1 MAGVGR
7 DLKAH
12 PVSTSCHGGW
22 NQIRSN
28 LSQALSTSMDGTSTA
43 PLDSMFQGLWAKNLP
58 LTCHL
63 NLPSFPLMT
72 CPLALSLSDCPLIL
86 PEAIGTLEN
95 TQDSFSFPLSFSI
108 SRTIPERS
116 LALWDDGIFL
126 EWGFAVKPVKVF
138 LIEKKEFLVKC
149 CSHHLGNIIL
159 VLGRTDQRSLELQ
172 SRQKF
177 HCFYFSRF
185 VSAVDYFSGNSRLQ
199 SM

>member
-63 NLPSFPLMT
+63 NLPSFPLKPF
-72 CPLALSLSDCPLIL
+72 PLALSLSDCSLDPARGHRYLGKYSGFIF
-86 PEAIGTLEN
+86 
-95 TQDSFSFPLSFSI
+95 FSTVFQYFKNNSWEKLSTVRRWDFSRMGVCCKACQNF
-108 SRTIPERS
+108 SNRKER
-116 LALWDDGIFL
+116 
-126 EWGFAVKPVKVF
+126 VPCQV
-138 LIEKKEFLVKC
+138 
-149 CSHHLGNIIL
+149 
-159 VLGRTDQRSLELQ
+159 LQ
-172 SRQKF
+172 SSSRK
-177 HCFYFSRF
+177 HHFSAGKDRPTLSWVAEQAK
-185 VSAVDYFSGNSRLQ
+185 VSLLLFFKICISSWLFFW
-199 SM
+199 